1 MSSWWCIK
9 SEAGAVGVYF
19 FCLFGFE
26 ERKLKIEGE
35 KRDNHLAAK
44 PFNSLGPL
52 VLKFSSWNVLFL
64 WSVLIWAHGA
74 SVCPWLTVV
83 PGWQGWVWRLH
94 PWAALGLLGL
104 LVPLGSKETPPS
116 VALTFTHTSFLGWEV
131 REDSA
136 ALERDAKR
144 WFFFFFYR
152 RGKRNEL
159 FSVRGEQ

>member
-1 MSSWWCIK
+1 MMYQVWSWSGRGLFFLSVWIWREKIK
-9 SEAGAVGVYF
+9 NRGGKKEITI
-19 FCLFGFE
+19 LQQE
-26 ERKLKIEGE
+26 
-35 KRDNHLAAK
+35 

-144 WFFFFFYR
+144 WFFFFYR